1 MNKLANS
8 QPCNKE
14 VLWGETEKTKIQG
27 TNFALLNGFWEKK
40 IYGNAKET
48 LFLQTQN

>member
-8 QPCNKE
+8 QPCNKFE

-27 TNFALLNGFWEKK
+27 TNFALLNGF
-40 IYGNAKET
+40 
-48 LFLQTQN
+48 